1 MVCAIMLLNISLYYI
16 YIGIYVLKKKK
27 KMNHELKMKYVTS
40 IFLDNFST
48 REENES

>member
-16 YIGIYVLKKKK
+16 YIGIYVLKKK
-27 KMNHELKMKYVTS
+27 MNHELKMKYVTS

-48 REENES
+48 QEENES